1 MRIPLSIAAA
11 LAATLLSACAN
22 TPPPR
27 LYVLSSLSSP
37 GTEPR
42 QLALA
47 AAPESP
53 SGAPAAQRRMPT
65 TTIGIVPV
73 TVAQYLDRPEI
84 IVRRSHN
91 ELQILES
98 DRWAEPVG
106 STATRALVENLS
118 VLLSQSRVS
127 TTPLRGSQRATY
139 ELSVDLT
146 AFEVDEG
153 GAAVL
158 AGDWALIDPA
168 TGAARAGGRLRK
180 SIAVGRDAGGDAIA
194 AAMSRNLVEVSQ
206 DIAREIAAV
215 SAPVDPPRRR
225 DRR

>member
-1 MRIPLSIAAA
+1 MRIPSWISAAVV
-11 LAATLLSACAN
+11 ATLVSACTV

-47 AAPESP
+47 ALPEPSSGSPTAPRRSP
-53 SGAPAAQRRMPT
+53 M

-106 STATRALVENLS
+106 ATATRALVENLS
-118 VLLSQSRVS
+118 ILLSQSRVS

-139 ELSVDLT
+139 ELSLDLT
-146 AFEVDEG
+146 AFEVDET

-158 AGDWALIDPA
+158 AGDWTLVDPA
-168 TGAARAGGRLRK
+168 TGAARAGGRMNK
-180 SIAVGRDAGGDAIA
+180 SIAVGREASGDAIA
-194 AAMSRNLVEVSQ
+194 AAMSRNLVEASQ
-206 DIAREIAAV
+206 DIAREIAAIGP
-215 SAPVDPPRRR
+215 AERPRGRGGR
-225 DRR
+225 